1 MYMGDVLSIRGRVFN
16 SNMMLPPTLHPIVV
30 SQAEEEYLIAGVSQG
45 REGMTYF
52 GRPRKPPS

>member
-1 MYMGDVLSIRGRVFN
+1 MYMGDVFSIRGRVSN
-16 SNMMLPPTLHPIVV
+16 GNMMLPPTLPPIVV

-52 GRPRKPPS
+52 GRPRKTPT